1 MSDLTDKQAK
11 YAAGREVARGEPRYP
26 SNVLE
31 GFGSGAL
38 LDLRVRL
45 AADFLKHSPIF
56 SGLQSPIFGPGVSV
70 IAACALDLADELLK
84 QGAERGWVEPLPDDA
99 GELPPELRQQARRTA
114 SYQAQQQLDA
124 NRYAQDEAGRV
135 VATQMPAGRPNGRA
149 N

>member
-1 MSDLTDKQAK
+1 MSDAVK
-11 YAAGREVARGEPRYP
+11 YP

-45 AADFLKHSPIF
+45 AADFLKHSPMF
-56 SGLQSPIFGPGVSV
+56 ANALPVPSVEALDAMPQQLAGL
-70 IAACALDLADELLK
+70 ALDLADELLQ

-99 GELPPELRQQARRTA
+99 GELPSDLRSQARRTG

-124 NRYAQDEAGRV
+124 NRHAQDEQSRV
-135 VATQMPAGRPNGRA
+135 VATQLRPAPNGRA

>member
-1 MSDLTDKQAK
+1 MSDVVK
-11 YAAGREVARGEPRYP
+11 YP

-45 AADFLKHSPIF
+45 AADFLKHSPLMWHTY
-56 SGLQSPIFGPGVSV
+56 SDAR
-70 IAACALDLADELLK
+70 AADRAGFALDLADELLK

-99 GELPPELRQQARRTA
+99 GELPSDLRSQARRTG

-124 NRYAQDEAGRV
+124 NRHAQDEQSRV
-135 VATQMPAGRPNGRA
+135 VATQLRPAPNGRA

>member
-1 MSDLTDKQAK
+1 MSDVVK
-11 YAAGREVARGEPRYP
+11 YP

-45 AADFLKHSPIF
+45 AADFLKHSPLMGHAY
-56 SGLQSPIFGPGVSV
+56 SDAR
-70 IAACALDLADELLK
+70 AADRAGFALDLADELLK

-99 GELPPELRQQARRTA
+99 GELPSDLRSQARRTG

-124 NRYAQDEAGRV
+124 NRHAQDEQSRV
-135 VATQMPAGRPNGRA
+135 VATQLRPAPNGRA